1 MKNIDYLSWITF
13 ALIISGYIVSLASP
27 NSSVV
32 GYSCVVVG
40 LFTLI
45 ILQLV
50 PLTRESNISIRMV
63 IPHIPIIVV
72 LGITSW
78 LLAINVKYSTQL
90 QKGNVTN
97 EYKTFNVINFI
108 LMLLQLIILKMN
120 KIEYRSTLV
129 SFIASFQLIVVFI
142 MQMNLEYF
150 VTDG

>member
-1 MKNIDYLSWITF
+1 MKNVTYLSWITY
-13 ALIISGYIVSLASP
+13 ALIISGYMTSLFSAQA
-27 NSSVV
+27 SVV

-45 ILQLV
+45 VLQLV
-50 PLTRESNISIRMV
+50 PLTREPKISISMF

-78 LLAINVKYSTQL
+78 LLAINIKYSKQL
-90 QKGNVTN
+90 QSGNVTD
-97 EYKTFNVINFI
+97 EYKTFNTINFV
-108 LMLLQLIILKMN
+108 LMLIQLVILKM
-120 KIEYRSTLV
+120 KTLEYKSAMIAFV
-129 SFIASFQLIVVFI
+129 ASFQLLVVFV